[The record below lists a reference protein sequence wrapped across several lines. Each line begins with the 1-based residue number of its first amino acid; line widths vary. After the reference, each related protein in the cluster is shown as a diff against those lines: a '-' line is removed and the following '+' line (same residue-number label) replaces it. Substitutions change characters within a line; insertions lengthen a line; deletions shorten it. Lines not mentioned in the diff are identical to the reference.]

1 MCSKETQI
9 ATSMVWLDFY
19 IITIVGYC
27 GADLKALCTEAALL
41 ALRRRYPQIYQSSE
55 KLQIDV
61 ASISINAQDFQLAMH
76 SIIPASQRCVASP
89 GKALGCHIR
98 PLLQN
103 LLSIALDALNKVFP
117 VGSAQATSQDSK
129 SKLSDKSK
137 MLVPIS
143 LWLLYKGKWFFSQQL
158 IKSIRFKMLSSS
170 VKLIKWNR
178 DNVILLD
185 RYELMRRIITVVYRS
200 GIRWRVEWRRGPR
213 SLDYIWRQEK
223 KPHQWWR
230 DDVQSY

>member
-41 ALRRRYPQIYQSSE
+41 ALRRRYPQIYQSPE

-137 MLVPIS
+137 MS
-143 LWLLYKGKWFFSQQL
+143 LIIVQRKMILFTAIEKVHQPAGK
-158 IKSIRFKMLSSS
+158 IKQGQCDIA
-170 VKLIKWNR
+170 W
-178 DNVILLD
+178 
-185 RYELMRRIITVVYRS
+185 
-200 GIRWRVEWRRGPR
+200 
-213 SLDYIWRQEK
+213 
-223 KPHQWWR
+223 
-230 DDVQSY
+230 